1 MTNARLKGHRGI
13 PVAIYVVGGGAIAAA
28 TWVGGNQAAAI
39 RVIALSVVAAIA
51 AYLWAGRDGDVGTL
65 LRAGG
70 DERQRR
76 LDRDAA
82 ALSAHA
88 MAVAAII
95 GTIVSIARNHGDAGG
110 YGVMC
115 VVGGVAYIFSL
126 LVLKLRG

>member
-28 TWVGGNQAAAI
+28 TWVGG
-39 RVIALSVVAAIA
+39 S
-51 AYLWAGRDGDVGTL
+51 
-65 LRAGG
+65 
-70 DERQRR
+70 
-76 LDRDAA
+76 
-82 ALSAHA
+82 
-88 MAVAAII
+88 
-95 GTIVSIARNHGDAGG
+95 G